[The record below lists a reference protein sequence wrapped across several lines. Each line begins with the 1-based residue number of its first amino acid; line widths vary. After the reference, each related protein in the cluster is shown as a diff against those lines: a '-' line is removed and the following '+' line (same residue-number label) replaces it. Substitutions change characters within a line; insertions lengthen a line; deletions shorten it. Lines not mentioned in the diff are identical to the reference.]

1 MITIDYD
8 LYTNECRN
16 KYERKMYEIFARNT
30 NEIRKKY
37 EGHTNEIQLKYER
50 NANVY
55 KKNNYFLRAGPRVTG
70 KF

>member
-37 EGHTNEIQLKYER
+37 EGHTNEIRMKYER

-55 KKNNYFLRAGPRVTG
+55 K
-70 KF
+70 

>member
-37 EGHTNEIQLKYER
+37 EGHTNEIHLKYER
-50 NANVY
+50 NTFEIRT
-55 KKNNYFLRAGPRVTG
+55 KCERIQTE
-70 KF
+70 